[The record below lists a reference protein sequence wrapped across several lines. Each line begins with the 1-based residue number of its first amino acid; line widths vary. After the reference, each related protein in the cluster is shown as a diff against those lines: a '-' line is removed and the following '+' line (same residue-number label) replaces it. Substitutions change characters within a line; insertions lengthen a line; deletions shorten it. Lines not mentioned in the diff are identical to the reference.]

1 MVQSHC
7 KIKGSCALP
16 PIGGFITNIAL
27 SRKVRARKPVLRSH
41 RRPAGI
47 QPLSAFNFSN
57 AAKGLGRS
65 TAAGAAA
72 GSPFH
77 SAGTSASGLRG

>member
-7 KIKGSCALP
+7 KIKGSYALP
-16 PIGGFITNIAL
+16 PIGGFIANIAL
-27 SRKVRARKPVLRSH
+27 LRKVRACKPGLRGH
-41 RRPAGI
+41 TPPVAI